1 VKGHHCHGKHYRS
14 GEFARLQAFLLLV
27 LACQLTPRAM
37 AVNVL
42 TQHNDNFRTGAN
54 LGEFVLTTSNVNT
67 GQFGKLYSRRL
78 DGQIY
83 AQPLYVHGLTIS
95 NKTRNV
101 VYVCTEHNSV
111 YVFDAD
117 DATASNAL
125 WQVNLG
131 PSVPSTDINCLDL
144 GPEAGITAT
153 PVIDLTGGTMYVAA
167 KTKESGNYFHKLHA
181 LDLLTGHEKFGGPV
195 VVQGFVLGTGD
206 GSVGG
211 TNTFNAL
218 HENNRPGLL
227 LLSNVVYL
235 CYAALC
241 DWPPYHGWLFGY
253 NTTNLQRTCIF
264 NSTPDGSDGGIW
276 LSGMGPAA
284 DEKGDIYLTTGNG
297 TFDQDTGGRDF
308 GDSCL
313 KLTPSNGTVNVSSWF
328 APHNQATLNAQDLD
342 FGSGGPL
349 LLPGT
354 NLFVSIGK
362 SGTICLLDR
371 SKFGGFVNF
380 SSDTNVV
387 QEFQVMTNKQI
398 AGQSLVYWNGPT
410 NQFIFMWCG
419 FRVLN
424 AYKFAGANIQTNPLA
439 ATTVAQGKSPGGV
452 SLSAN
457 GSLANSAIVWG
468 THDGNGGTL
477 RAYEAVNVT
486 HELWNSQQN
495 VARDALDSYV
505 KFCAPTIANGKVFV
519 STGASNLVVYG
530 LLAPPYQ
537 LWQQANFSP
546 TELANPAISGD
557 TADPDGDGIPNLT
570 EYAFNMNPKTADVSG
585 LPVMGTS
592 NVGGS
597 DYLTISYKQV
607 LFNTDITCTV
617 QVSSNLTTWS
627 SGTGFTVLVSDVD
640 NGDGTET
647 ITVRDT
653 TPISSATNRFIR
665 VHVSRP

>member
-1 VKGHHCHGKHYRS
+1 MYCLPCG
-14 GEFARLQAFLLLV
+14 FARLQAFFLV
-27 LACQLTPRAM
+27 ALACHLTPRVL

-42 TQHNDNFRTGAN
+42 TQHNDSFRTGAN

-67 GQFGKLYSRRL
+67 NQFGKLYSRQL

-83 AQPLYVHGLTIS
+83 AQPLYVQGLTIS
-95 NKTRNV
+95 NKMHDV
-101 VYVCTEHNSV
+101 IYVCTEHNSV
-111 YVFDAD
+111 YAFDAD
-117 DATASNAL
+117 NAAASNAL
-125 WQVNLG
+125 WHANLG
-131 PSVPSTDINCLDL
+131 SPVPSADISCLDL

-153 PVIDLTGGTMYVAA
+153 PVVDLAGGTIYVAA
-167 KTKESGNYFHKLHA
+167 KTKESGSYFHKLHA
-181 LDLLTGHEKFGGPV
+181 LDLFTGQEKFGGPA
-195 VVQGFVLGTGD
+195 VVQGFVLGTGV

-227 LLSNVVYL
+227 LVSNVVYL

-241 DWPPYHGWLFGY
+241 DWSPYHGWLFGY

-284 DEKGDIYLTTGNG
+284 DEKGDIYLATGNG
-297 TFDQDTGGRDF
+297 TFDRDTGGRDF

-313 KLTPSNGTVNVSSWF
+313 KLTPSNGTVNVTSWF

-342 FGSGGPL
+342 LGSGGPL
-349 LLPGT
+349 LLPST

-362 SGTICLLDR
+362 SGIICLLNR
-371 SKFGGFVNF
+371 AKLGGFVNF
-380 SSDTNVV
+380 TSDTNIV
-387 QEFQVMTNKQI
+387 QEFQALTNKQI
-398 AGQSLVYWNGPT
+398 AGQSPVYWDGPT
-410 NQFIFMWCG
+410 NQFIYTWCG

-424 AYKFAGANIQTNPLA
+424 AYKFTGANIQTNPLA
-439 ATTVAQGKSPGGV
+439 STSVAQGKSPGGV
-452 SLSAN
+452 SLSAH
-457 GSLANSAIVWG
+457 GSLASSAIVWG

-477 RAYEAVNVT
+477 RAYEAVNVA

-495 VARDALDSYV
+495 AGRDALGSYV
-505 KFCAPTIANGKVFV
+505 KFCAPTIANGKVYV

-530 LLAPPYQ
+530 LLIPPYQ

-546 TELANPAISGD
+546 AELANPTISGD
-557 TADPDGDGIPNLT
+557 AADPDGDGIPNLT
-570 EYAFNMNPKTADVSG
+570 EYAFNTNPKTTDSSG
-585 LPVMGTS
+585 LPVMGTV

-597 DYLTISYKQV
+597 DYLTISYEQV

-617 QVSSNLTTWS
+617 QVSGNMTTWS
-627 SGTGFTVLVSDVD
+627 SGPGFTAPVSVVD
-640 NGDGTET
+640 HGDGMET

-653 TPISSATNRFIR
+653 TPISSATSRFIR
-665 VHVSRP
+665 VHISRP